1 MLLLNKT
8 LMKLARGSWPWILAI
23 AGVGFLTLM
32 GTTAL
37 AEIIAGFLGDLF
49 QPQTALATAGSAVL
63 AAGFTFLMQLLKG
76 LLEYKAAARARES
89 MRRQIFSKVLELDA
103 GGIEKIGPVSA
114 ITASVDAVEQMQ
126 AYVSSYFPSL
136 IYSAAAPVYLF
147 FHLKKVSLP
156 VAALVLAVALVLFP
170 VNDLFCRRIEEI
182 RKGYWKSLDDMTGY
196 YMDSLRG
203 LTTLKLFDRDREH
216 SRILGEKADI
226 LNQKHQPVHEDQFH
240 LLFGDRADDLWGH
253 RGRAGRFRPG
263 DRPGDITIAQGLV
276 VLMLAY
282 SYFSSAQRLMSAS
295 RSALTA
301 ISAAGKV
308 EEILDMDTSRP
319 CDRPLPAD
327 PVGFDGIR
335 MEHVS
340 YGYEGRSR
348 ALNDVS
354 LAIPRG
360 AVAAFP
366 GFFVS
371 LARILILVCAG
382 VLTARGTDDPV
393 GTIEFRDVTFAY
405 PGTDK
410 NILEHFSYTVRKGDR
425 VGIAGES
432 GAGKSTILRLLLRF
446 YAPTAGEIRINGI
459 PLEQISFA
467 ELHRRIA
474 FLEQDT
480 YLFDATIA
488 ENIGIARALLRD
500 PGACLM
506 DEPSSALD
514 ALHERELLHTLETE
528 YAGKTL
534 SLISHRQS
542 TLAGCTRLL
551 KMEQGKAIPQ

>member
-23 AGVGFLTLM
+23 AGVEFLTMM
-32 GTTAL
+32 GT
-37 AEIIAGFLGDLF
+37 
-49 QPQTALATAGSAVL
+49 TALATAGSAVL

-126 AYVSSYFPSL
+126 AY
-136 IYSAAAPVYLF
+136 
-147 FHLKKVSLP
+147 
-156 VAALVLAVALVLFP
+156 
-170 VNDLFCRRIEEI
+170 
-182 RKGYWKSLDDMTGY
+182 
-196 YMDSLRG
+196 
-203 LTTLKLFDRDREH
+203 
-216 SRILGEKADI
+216 
-226 LNQKHQPVHEDQFH
+226 
-240 LLFGDRADDLWGH
+240 
-253 RGRAGRFRPG
+253 
-263 DRPGDITIAQGLV
+263 
-276 VLMLAY
+276 
-282 SYFSSAQRLMSAS
+282 SYFSSAQQLMSAS
-295 RSALTA
+295 HSALTA

-308 EEILDMDTSRP
+308 EEALDMDTSRP
-319 CDRPLPAD
+319 CDRSPPAD
-327 PVGFDGIR
+327 PAGFDGIR

-348 ALNDVS
+348 ALNDVF
-354 LAIPRG
+354 LTIPRG
-360 AVAAFP
+360 AVAPFP

-382 VLTARGTDDPV
+382 VLTTRGTDDPV

-446 YAPTAGEIRINGI
+446 YAPMAGEIQINGI

-480 YLFDATIA
+480 DLFDATIA
-488 ENIGIARALLRD
+488 ENIGIARVLLRD
-500 PGACLM
+500 PDVRLM

-514 ALHERELLHTLETE
+514 ALRERELLHTLETE

-534 SLISHRQS
+534 PLISHRQS

-551 KMEQGKAIPQ
+551 KMEQGKAIPL

>member
-1 MLLLNKT
+1 
-8 LMKLARGSWPWILAI
+8 
-23 AGVGFLTLM
+23 
-32 GTTAL
+32 
-37 AEIIAGFLGDLF
+37 
-49 QPQTALATAGSAVL
+49 
-63 AAGFTFLMQLLKG
+63 
-76 LLEYKAAARARES
+76 
-89 MRRQIFSKVLELDA
+89 
-103 GGIEKIGPVSA
+103 
-114 ITASVDAVEQMQ
+114 
-126 AYVSSYFPSL
+126 
-136 IYSAAAPVYLF
+136 
-147 FHLKKVSLP
+147 
-156 VAALVLAVALVLFP
+156 
-170 VNDLFCRRIEEI
+170 
-182 RKGYWKSLDDMTGY
+182 
-196 YMDSLRG
+196 
-203 LTTLKLFDRDREH
+203 
-216 SRILGEKADI
+216 
-226 LNQKHQPVHEDQFH
+226 
-240 LLFGDRADDLWGH
+240 
-253 RGRAGRFRPG
+253 
-263 DRPGDITIAQGLV
+263 
-276 VLMLAY
+276 MLAY
-282 SYFSSAQRLMSAS
+282 SYFSSAQQLMSAS

-308 EEILDMDTSRP
+308 EEILNMDTSCP
-319 CDRPLPAD
+319 CDRSLPAD
-327 PVGFDGIR
+327 PAGFDGIR

-354 LAIPRG
+354 LTIPRG

-371 LARILILVCAG
+371 LARFLILVCAG
-382 VLTARGTDDPV
+382 VLVAWGTDDPV

-474 FLEQDT
+474 FLAQDT

-488 ENIGIARALLRD
+488 ENIGIARVLLRD
-500 PGACLM
+500 PDVCLM

-534 SLISHRQS
+534 PLISHRQS

>member
-1 MLLLNKT
+1 
-8 LMKLARGSWPWILAI
+8 
-23 AGVGFLTLM
+23 
-32 GTTAL
+32 
-37 AEIIAGFLGDLF
+37 
-49 QPQTALATAGSAVL
+49 
-63 AAGFTFLMQLLKG
+63 
-76 LLEYKAAARARES
+76 
-89 MRRQIFSKVLELDA
+89 
-103 GGIEKIGPVSA
+103 
-114 ITASVDAVEQMQ
+114 
-126 AYVSSYFPSL
+126 
-136 IYSAAAPVYLF
+136 
-147 FHLKKVSLP
+147 
-156 VAALVLAVALVLFP
+156 
-170 VNDLFCRRIEEI
+170 
-182 RKGYWKSLDDMTGY
+182 
-196 YMDSLRG
+196 
-203 LTTLKLFDRDREH
+203 
-216 SRILGEKADI
+216 
-226 LNQKHQPVHEDQFH
+226 
-240 LLFGDRADDLWGH
+240 
-253 RGRAGRFRPG
+253 
-263 DRPGDITIAQGLV
+263 
-276 VLMLAY
+276 MLAY
-282 SYFSSAQRLMSAS
+282 SYFSSAQQLMSAS
-295 RSALTA
+295 HSALTA

-319 CDRPLPAD
+319 CDRSLPAD
-327 PVGFDGIR
+327 PAGFDGIR

-354 LAIPRG
+354 LTIPRG

-371 LARILILVCAG
+371 LARILILACAG

-405 PGTDK
+405 PGMDK

-480 YLFDATIA
+480 DLFDATIA
-488 ENIGIARALLRD
+488 ENIGIARVLLRD
-500 PGACLM
+500 PDVCLM

-534 SLISHRQS
+534 PLISHRQS

>member
-1 MLLLNKT
+1 
-8 LMKLARGSWPWILAI
+8 
-23 AGVGFLTLM
+23 
-32 GTTAL
+32 
-37 AEIIAGFLGDLF
+37 
-49 QPQTALATAGSAVL
+49 
-63 AAGFTFLMQLLKG
+63 
-76 LLEYKAAARARES
+76 
-89 MRRQIFSKVLELDA
+89 
-103 GGIEKIGPVSA
+103 
-114 ITASVDAVEQMQ
+114 
-126 AYVSSYFPSL
+126 
-136 IYSAAAPVYLF
+136 
-147 FHLKKVSLP
+147 
-156 VAALVLAVALVLFP
+156 
-170 VNDLFCRRIEEI
+170 
-182 RKGYWKSLDDMTGY
+182 
-196 YMDSLRG
+196 
-203 LTTLKLFDRDREH
+203 
-216 SRILGEKADI
+216 
-226 LNQKHQPVHEDQFH
+226 
-240 LLFGDRADDLWGH
+240 
-253 RGRAGRFRPG
+253 
-263 DRPGDITIAQGLV
+263 
-276 VLMLAY
+276 
-282 SYFSSAQRLMSAS
+282 MSAS
-295 RSALTA
+295 HSALTA

-319 CDRPLPAD
+319 CDRSLPAD
-327 PVGFDGIR
+327 PAGFDGIR

-354 LAIPRG
+354 LTIPWGG
-360 AVAAFP
+360 AVASFT

-371 LARILILVCAG
+371 LARILILACAG
-382 VLTARGTDDPV
+382 VLAARGTDDPV

-446 YAPTAGEIRINGI
+446 DAPMAGEIRINGI

-480 YLFDATIA
+480 DLFDATIA
-488 ENIGIARALLRD
+488 ENIGIARVLLRD
-500 PGACLM
+500 PDVCLM

-534 SLISHRQS
+534 PLISHRQS
-542 TLAGCTRLL
+542 TLAGCMRLL